1 MKNLREKVIRGGSAR
16 ICAQAANF
24 LIRVGSLMVLARLL
38 SPQDFGLIGMV
49 TAFTGVLDLFR
60 DFGLSAASVQRA
72 TVTEEQTSTLFWIN
86 VLVGGML
93 TIVALALAPL
103 VATFYH
109 EPRLLSV
116 TSVLAIGFLLNGA
129 GVQHS
134 SVLQRQM
141 RFTALALI
149 GVVSLILSTVVA
161 IAMAKAG
168 YGYWALVA
176 MTISTP
182 LVATLGFWMAASWV
196 PGTPRRRAGIRSMM
210 RFGGTVTLNGL
221 VVYIASNFEKVLLG
235 RYWGAEAIGIYGRA
249 YQLIR
254 IPTDNLNSA
263 VGEVAFAA
271 LSRLQDDPERLKRY
285 FLKGYSLVVA
295 LTLPIT
301 IACALFADDVI
312 FVLLGPKWNGAVEI
326 FRLLA
331 PTILVF
337 ALANPLGWL
346 LSALGLVERLLKIAL
361 VLAPLMIG
369 GYIVGLPYGP
379 IGVAVAYSAVMTLMV
394 VPIVAWA
401 VHGTVVS
408 VSDILR
414 VLCPPLGAS
423 IVAAGL
429 AFGVRSF
436 YGVMLTPLP
445 RLLLEG
451 SVLLATYVAALLFAA
466 GRNSVYME
474 ILGEL
479 KWLSRLK
486 TKPSVIAKVRDVKR
500 SAADDSSVVGPSS
513 RTS

>member
-1 MKNLREKVIRGGSAR
+1 MKNLKQRTIRGGSAR

-24 LIRVGSLMVLARLL
+24 LLRVGSLMVLARLL
-38 SPQDFGLIGMV
+38 SPQDFGLVGMV
-49 TAFTGVLDLFR
+49 TALTGVLNLFR

-86 VLVGGML
+86 VLVGGIL
-93 TIVALALAPL
+93 TMVALALAPV
-103 VATFYH
+103 VAAFYR
-109 EPRLLSV
+109 EPQLLWV

-134 SVLQRQM
+134 SILQRQM
-141 RFTALALI
+141 RFTALASI
-149 GVVSLILSTVVA
+149 DIVSLILGTAVA

-176 MTISTP
+176 MTISVP
-182 LVATLGFWMAASWV
+182 LIATVGFWMTTSWV
-196 PGTPRRRAGIRSMM
+196 PGMPRRRAGIRSMM
-210 RFGGTVTLNGL
+210 RFGGTMTLNGL

-271 LSRLQDDPERLKRY
+271 LSRLQDQPERLKRY
-285 FLKGYSLVVA
+285 FLMGYSLVVA
-295 LTLPIT
+295 MTLPIT

-312 FVLLGPKWNGAVEI
+312 FVLLGPQWNGAVEI

-337 ALANPLGWL
+337 AIANPLGWL
-346 LSALGLVERLLKIAL
+346 LNSLGLVERGLKIAL
-361 VLAPLMIG
+361 VTAPFMIA
-369 GYIVGLPYGP
+369 GYVIGLPYGP
-379 IGVAVAYSAVMTLMV
+379 IGVAIAYSVMMTLTV

-401 VHGTVVS
+401 VHGTVIS
-408 VSDILR
+408 VPDILR
-414 VLCPPLGAS
+414 VLCLPLGAS
-423 IVAAGL
+423 IVAAGV
-429 AFGVRSF
+429 AFGVRFF
-436 YGVMLTPLP
+436 YGAFLSPLP

-451 SVLLATYVAALLFAA
+451 TVLLVSYVAVLLLAA
-466 GRNSVYME
+466 GRNSVYTE
-474 ILGEL
+474 ILREL
-479 KWLSRLK
+479 KWPRRLK
-486 TKPSVIAKVRDVKR
+486 TNP
-500 SAADDSSVVGPSS
+500 G
-513 RTS
+513 